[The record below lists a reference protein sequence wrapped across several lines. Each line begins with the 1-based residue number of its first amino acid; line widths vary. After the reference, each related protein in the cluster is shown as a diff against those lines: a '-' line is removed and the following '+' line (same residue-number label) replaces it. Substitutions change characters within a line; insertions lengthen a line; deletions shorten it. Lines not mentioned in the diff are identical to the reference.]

1 MKEGAV
7 WSTSALRGPS
17 GLLIISRFFL
27 FFCVLLVI
35 FVTVYPLPT
44 PHQATADH
52 DAISTRVCKLYSD
65 KKDQPLH
72 IKDIYFPRVSGMN
85 ESIDNVTG
93 FGDHNLLLKPER
105 TDMCRIFNFQKW
117 QVTNLFLPFLYSAK
131 FDVCFSLSGPSLH
144 MNVASLIDITII

>member
-93 FGDHNLLLKPER
+93 FGDHNLLLKTW
-105 TDMCRIFNFQKW
+105 TDGYVSNFQFSEMASDEPFSSISVFRKVW
-117 QVTNLFLPFLYSAK
+117 RMFLPF
-131 FDVCFSLSGPSLH
+131 GP
-144 MNVASLIDITII
+144 